1 MSETTHTGCRL
12 NNLLHNMS
20 APPRTKVNVRPL
32 KGVCEQEGSSDQ
44 KSVVPLGFREVYR
57 MNTTHFLNAHMPICC
72 ERRNGSISLCRVVAL
87 SHLAV
92 GKVDTVTPTYFRSI
106 RYRSDE
112 AWIDEVTENA
122 GLLNPFNYGLPS
134 VAIAIDVCSMMMD
147 RDWATSGNGPAT
159 YVTDPRTAATE
170 ETAAK
175 GFAVLSRLSN
185 DLFLAA
191 HSPYSRIGIE
201 PRQFALL
208 VPDA

>member
-1 MSETTHTGCRL
+1 MSETTHTGCHL
-12 NNLLHNMS
+12 YTLLHNMS

-72 ERRNGSISLCRVVAL
+72 ERRNGNISLCRVVAL

-134 VAIAIDVCSMMMD
+134 VAIAIDL
-147 RDWATSGNGPAT
+147 PI
-159 YVTDPRTAATE
+159 TASTGE
-170 ETAAK
+170 DCAAK

-191 HSPYSRIGIE
+191 HSPYSLIGIGCRE
-201 PRQFALL
+201 FALL